1 MSIFFIAFCYIL
13 RYYLKGPKA
22 GESDIFAVNLP
33 GYPDNI
39 KINSRGN
46 FYVGMGVVRYE
57 GISRMG
63 PFLDLVGPYPAIK
76 RFIAKVIYESV
87 SVTCK

>member
-1 MSIFFIAFCYIL
+1 
-13 RYYLKGPKA
+13 
-22 GESDIFAVNLP
+22 
-33 GYPDNI
+33 
-39 KINSRGN
+39 
-46 FYVGMGVVRYE
+46 MGVVRYE

-87 SVTCK
+87 SVNCK